1 MTIQVSTSRA
11 GHVGEIRFSNPPYN
25 YACPELLESI
35 ADAID
40 AMEIDPAVS
49 CILLSSE
56 GKSFCAGADLAGD
69 SSLTSGD
76 GMDAI
81 ARLYAQAL
89 RMFRRNKPVVSA
101 VQGAAIGAGLGLA
114 LATDFRVASPAAR
127 FSANF
132 VRLGF
137 HPGFALT
144 HSLPLLIG
152 QQKAA
157 WMMLSATRVKP
168 DEALSWG
175 LVDRISGPDDLL
187 DQARAMATEIAEN
200 GPLALIAV
208 HRTLR
213 MGQADAA
220 EAAMRHEHA
229 QQSVLKSTDDYA
241 EGVASVFE
249 RREANFIGR

>member
-76 GMDAI
+76 GMEAI

-157 WMMLSATRVKP
+157 WMMLSATRVKS

-175 LVDRISGPDDLL
+175 LVDRISAPDDVL

-220 EAAMRHEHA
+220 EAAMLKALRRFSNA
-229 QQSVLKSTDDYA
+229 GKQILSVVELL
-241 EGVASVFE
+241 ASKPPNAKF
-249 RREANFIGR
+249 